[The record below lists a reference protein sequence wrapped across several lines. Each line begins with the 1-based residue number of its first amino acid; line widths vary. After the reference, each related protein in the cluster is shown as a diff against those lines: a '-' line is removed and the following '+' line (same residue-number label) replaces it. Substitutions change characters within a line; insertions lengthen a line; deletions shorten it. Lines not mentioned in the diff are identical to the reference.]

1 MAIDQCLYLEKC
13 IKPKLVPFIQRHHSK
28 SNYVFWP
35 DLASSHYAE
44 TVIDYFIENSI
55 NHVDKVDKPA
65 NLPEC
70 RPIEDF
76 WSILKGKVY
85 ANNWVAKDIP
95 TLKVRIKKCL
105 KEVEPTTIQTLMEG
119 VLRRIDRVRRWG
131 VVENRS

>member
-1 MAIDQCLYLEKC
+1 M
-13 IKPKLVPFIQRHHSK
+13 VPFIHEHHSK

-44 TVIDYFIENSI
+44 TVLDFMIENRI
-55 NHVDKVDKPA
+55 NHVDKVDNPA

-85 ANNWVAKDIP
+85 ANNWMAKDIP
-95 TLKVRIKKCL
+95 SLRDRIRKKL
-105 KEVEPTTIQTLMEG
+105 KEIEPATIQSLMEG
-119 VLRRIDRVRRWG
+119 VRSRIDQVRRWG
-131 VVENRS
+131 VIEKRN